1 MGDLPTRPSPRWS
14 RPRCARIRAA
24 RSPPC
29 SPGCWSA
36 KTSSSRAT
44 CSPSTPS
51 TGPSPSR
58 LRSPKASGCSSVF
71 AIRSARARICNACSP
86 IRQPRG
92 RCRPPLRSTS
102 PASVGGTPSTASPA
116 WRAPTCASTSGGFRS
131 RGSSAG
137 RSSGRARRERG
148 FTSTPACSPCWAPG
162 HDRDEGTGE
171 ERARPG
177 APSEKEDVMG
187 RVKEQSRGRLAALQD
202 ILTGGGKALVD
213 QAQSLGAGVQRR
225 LAEVGRGV
233 ESQVSTLI
241 TALEERLSERLDLLL
256 DRLAVSLRRDLDRVR
271 ERLRAVENR
280 LADVPK
286 EGVRELV
293 APLQAI
299 ASGAAERA
307 SAALARI
314 EELSLRLQHTER
326 RIAELT
332 RETTRE
338 TLDAS
343 DVLKRLERTEQRLT
357 DLGREVGTKLGELG
371 ALRERLTRI
380 EGRVVDGSKDQIARA
395 GEATG
400 FRDRVT
406 RLEGRLS
413 DLSKEQVARAVETA
427 GLRERLFRVGQR
439 SGGPAAAR
447 GVARAHRAPLPG
459 RGLLPGEDGPG

>member
-1 MGDLPTRPSPRWS
+1 MGDPPTRRSPPWS

-29 SPGCWSA
+29 LPGCWSA
-36 KTSSSRAT
+36 RTSSSPAT
-44 CSPSTPS
+44 CSPSTLSAAPL
-51 TGPSPSR
+51 PSR
-58 LRSPKASGCSSVF
+58 LRSPRASGCSSVF
-71 AIRSARARICNACSP
+71 AIRSARARTCNACSP
-86 IRQPRG
+86 IRRPHG
-92 RCRPPLRSTS
+92 RRRPLPPRSTS
-102 PASVGGTPSTASPA
+102 PASAGGGASTACPA
-116 WRAPTCASTSGGFRS
+116 WRAPTCGSTSAGFRS

-137 RSSGRARRERG
+137 RSSGRVRRGRG
-148 FTSTPACSPCWAPG
+148 FTSTPACSPCWAPE
-162 HDRDEGTGE
+162 HDRDGRTE
-171 ERARPG
+171 ERARPV
-177 APSEKEDVMG
+177 APIGKEDVMG
-187 RVKEQSRGRLAALQD
+187 RAKEQSRGRLAVLQD

-233 ESQVSTLI
+233 ESQVTTLI
-241 TALEERLSERLDLLL
+241 GGLEERLSEGLDVLL

-271 ERLRAVENR
+271 ERVRALENR

-286 EGVRELV
+286 EGMRELV

-299 ASGAAERA
+299 ASGAGERA
-307 SAALARI
+307 SAALARV

-338 TLDAS
+338 TLDTS
-343 DVLKRLERTEQRLT
+343 DLLQRTERSEQRLT

-371 ALRERLTRI
+371 ALRERLTRT

-395 GEATG
+395 GEAAG

-413 DLSKEQVARAVETA
+413 DLTKEQLARTVETA
-427 GLRERLFRVGQR
+427 GLRERLFRVEKR
-439 SGGPAAAR
+439 SGTAAA
-447 GVARAHRAPLPG
+447 PG
-459 RGLLPGEDGPG
+459 AF